1 MGSRLQHSSCGI
13 KRAASAIALPRR
25 PKVLSDKIPYEFVAR
40 KCPKTSSKKIVGA
53 ALLALT
59 DPDVTDRHVLDT
71 IYALAIEHRMDE
83 IGHGDPGDEQDNKSE
98 IAPSVKPSKR
108 RLDSSTSP
116 SIAP

>member
-1 MGSRLQHSSCGI
+1 MRHKKGGI
-13 KRAASAIALPRR
+13 GNSVAGR

-71 IYALAIEHRMDE
+71 IYALAIDHRMDE
-83 IGHGDPGDEQDNKSE
+83 IGDGDPGDEQDNKSE